1 MYQGKQRKAQK
12 NSFQKK
18 LKASRKEIE
27 IKLDLWN
34 DSIDDFQQ
42 NQNLFLSFQDLKNRK
57 IASYEAIIERTK
69 DEIELLHQDLKSL
82 YSNLSTNLTLVNQIL
97 KEESEI
103 NTILINRA
111 TRIWGMSKKYLET
124 TFNIKNLL

>member
-42 NQNLFLSFQDLKNRK
+42 NQNLFLSFKDLKNRK
-57 IASYEAIIERTK
+57 IASYEAITERTK
-69 DEIELLHQDLKSL
+69 D
-82 YSNLSTNLTLVNQIL
+82 Y
-97 KEESEI
+97 
-103 NTILINRA
+103 
-111 TRIWGMSKKYLET
+111 
-124 TFNIKNLL
+124 IKT

>member
-1 MYQGKQRKAQK
+1 M
-12 NSFQKK
+12 
-18 LKASRKEIE
+18 
-27 IKLDLWN
+27 
-34 DSIDDFQQ
+34 QQ

-57 IASYEAIIERTK
+57 IASYEAIMERTK

-111 TRIWGMSKKYLET
+111 TRIWCMSKKYLET